1 MCCDKPKILIVD
13 DKPENLVALERTLG
27 DLDVEFIKA
36 NSGNEALAM
45 TLSHKFA
52 LGIFDIQMPGMDG
65 YETVELL
72 HDDPDTEF
80 FPIIFVS
87 AIFKEEF
94 HVIKGIE
101 SGAVDFISK
110 PIVPEILRGKV
121 KVFLELDR
129 QKRAMQ
135 SMNDELLEAKELALA
150 ANHTKSMFLANM
162 SHEIRTPMNGIISVA
177 EMIRNTKLD
186 DEQRELLKII
196 EISGNNLLIIIND
209 ILDFSKVETGKIQLE
224 KVDLDLE
231 RELKQ
236 TLSLMKFKAHEKNID
251 LNLIFNEKVPKYL
264 KGDPVRIKQ
273 IIINLVGNAL
283 KFTDQ
288 GRIDL
293 IVNMV
298 KSYDQKI
305 QLYFEVK
312 DTGIGISDEA
322 KSKLFQAFSQAD
334 ASFTRRFGGTGLGLA
349 ISFELCKV
357 MNGKMGVESEEGK
370 GSTFWFTLELEQ
382 GKQPEEIK
390 ITENAFDIKSIKR
403 LKVLLAEDNL
413 INQKVEKYALEKFG
427 HYVDIAKNG
436 REAYDMF
443 KTKDYDLV
451 LMDIQMPEMDG
462 LEATKLIRKYEQQ
475 KFTENP
481 VRVVALTACVMEG
494 DNDKF
499 IEAGMNGVISKPFK
513 LQDMRKL
520 VSEN

>member
-13 DKPENLVALERTLG
+13 DKPENLVSLERILG
-27 DLDVEFIKA
+27 DLDVEFVKA
-36 NSGNEALAM
+36 YSGNEALAQ
-45 TLSHKFA
+45 TLNHKFA
-52 LGIFDIQMPGMDG
+52 LGIIDIQMPGMDG

-121 KVFLELDR
+121 KVFLDLDK

-135 SMNDELLEAKELALA
+135 AMNEELLEAKEIAIA
-150 ANHTKSMFLANM
+150 ASRTKSMFLANM

-177 EMIRNTKLD
+177 EMLRNTDLNE
-186 DEQRELLKII
+186 EQRELLRIV

-209 ILDFSKVETGKIQLE
+209 ILDFSKVETGNIQLE
-224 KVDLDLE
+224 KVDIDLKKE
-231 RELKQ
+231 VEQ
-236 TLSLMKFKAHEKNID
+236 TLSLMKFKAREKNID
-251 LNLIFNEKVPKYL
+251 LNLFYNSNIPRYL

-283 KFTDQ
+283 KFTEK

-293 IVNMV
+293 RVN
-298 KSYDQKI
+298 KI
-305 QLYFEVK
+305 KNYEGKTQLYFEIK
-312 DTGIGISDEA
+312 DTGIGISEEN
-322 KSKLFQAFSQAD
+322 KSRLFQAFSQAD

-357 MNGKMGVESEEGK
+357 MNGKMGVESEEGE
-370 GSTFWFTLELEQ
+370 GSTFWFTIELED
-382 GKQPEEIK
+382 GIRPEEDNLQ
-390 ITENAFDIKSIKR
+390 ENEFDIKSIKR
-403 LKVLLAEDNL
+403 MKVLLAEDNL

-462 LEATKLIRKYEQQ
+462 LEATKLIRKYE
-475 KFTENP
+475 ENKISDNN

-494 DNDKF
+494 DREKF
-499 IEAGMNGVISKPFK
+499 IQAGMNGVISKPFK
-513 LQDMRKL
+513 LQDMKKL
-520 VSEN
+520 FIDN